1 MLKIF
6 TSYTPGAGKSYA
18 MLEKA
23 MAEQAKGKKV
33 LIGFLNGGHRN
44 IELIK
49 EKNHIDSAIYNG
61 KGFSYKQI
69 LEEKPDIVVLDEM
82 GMRSKNHGYIYEGDL
97 GLKNRE
103 AFRYEGKEHL
113 RTHHLYVCPQ
123 DSKELKRHLAFRN
136 YLRKHPNTVKEYGKI
151 KKEAANLYPNDIEKY
166 CMYKSQIIEK
176 IYKEICL

>member
-82 GMRSKNHGYIYEGDL
+82 GMRSKNHGYIYE
-97 GLKNRE
+97 
-103 AFRYEGKEHL
+103 
-113 RTHHLYVCPQ
+113 
-123 DSKELKRHLAFRN
+123 
-136 YLRKHPNTVKEYGKI
+136 
-151 KKEAANLYPNDIEKY
+151 
-166 CMYKSQIIEK
+166 IIELLLDNDMADE
-176 IYKEICL
+176 IYFIDRRPELMIRDFKNGNLFNKRYMKSGIMKKNFRRDILESYRKVSLEILKKYGDKVTVVERNE